1 MKTSFMKNDGERVWA
16 GTEQEIIDYIAD
28 NYSYE
33 LSEIL
38 QSWVNR
44 IEELVCGEDEREN
57 EEIDSLYETLGYLEG
72 NLNEIKE
79 LCDYVLDNE
88 YRKQVALNTIKEIRK
103 IANNW

>member
-72 NLNEIKE
+72 NLNEINE

>member
-1 MKTSFMKNDGERVWA
+1 MKVSFMKNDGEIVYA
-16 GTEQEIIDYIAD
+16 STEQEIIDYIAD

-44 IEELVCGEDEREN
+44 IEDLVCGEEEREN
-57 EEIDSLYETLGYLEG
+57 EEIDSLYETQSHLES
-72 NLNEIKE
+72 NLNEITD

-88 YRKQVALNTIKEIRK
+88 YRKQVALNTIEEIRK